1 MAEPVNGG
9 TVMPPRKKEFSM
21 ELRLLLAFL
30 LMGVVMFTTPY
41 LFKSTAP
48 PPPQKAPGAAAPAKP
63 EAPKPGAEPAAAPAP
78 AAPAPASPVAAEKE
92 NLAVLET
99 ARYRITFSNRGGVVT
114 SWQLKDYKTQAGKPL
129 ELVNTAAKA
138 PRPFS
143 LHFKGEKPS
152 VDLNQALFVP
162 KVEPDNLGITYE
174 FSNGKV
180 HARKTFRLQKNAY
193 VTQVSTEVS
202 ENGKYIPAYIQ
213 WRGGF
218 GDLAVPNPAGLQYS
232 VHYNTGERKLVKH
245 PAKDAKDGPVSAGGS
260 FTFAGIEDTYFAAV
274 FLPRGTTTVE
284 TLTFSDHGPTPFDQ
298 KEEPFAGAA
307 VNDGATNHFAVFV
320 GPKEVDMLKSVNP
333 ALEQLVDFG
342 WFAFLA
348 KPLFLL
354 VNWVN
359 NSYIHNY
366 GWSIILVTVALNFT
380 LFPLKISSMKSMK
393 KMQALQPQIA
403 AINDKY
409 KGISLRDPRKQEQNA
424 EVMELYKKHGVNP
437 AGGCVPMLL
446 QIPFFI
452 AFYNVFTV
460 AVEMRGANWLWV
472 GDLSQPEHL
481 AIKVLPLAMIASQFL
496 MQKMT
501 PATTTDPNQQRM
513 MMLMPLVFGFMF
525 YNFSSGLVLYYLTS
539 NLVGIAQQW
548 FFNRTSVA
556 EALAR
561 SVQAGSKKKNGK
573 K

>member
-9 TVMPPRKKEFSM
+9 SAMPPRKKEFSM

-41 LFKSTAP
+41 LFKSAAP

-63 EAPKPGAEPAAAPAP
+63 EAPKPQPATEPAPPSAPAP
-78 AAPAPASPVAAEKE
+78 ATPVAAAKE
-92 NLAVLET
+92 DLSVLET
-99 ARYRITFSNRGGVVT
+99 GRYRITFSNRGGVVT
-114 SWQLKDYKTQAGKPL
+114 SWLLKDHKTHTGKPL
-129 ELVNTAAKA
+129 ELVNTAAKT

-143 LHFKGEKPS
+143 LHFKGDKPS
-152 VDLNQALFVP
+152 VDLNQALFAS
-162 KVEPDNLGITYE
+162 KVDPDNLGITYE

-180 HARKTFRLQKNAY
+180 HARKTFRLEKNSY
-193 VTQVSTEVS
+193 LTQVSTEVS

-218 GDLAVPNPAGLQYS
+218 GDLAVPNPSGLQTTVY
-232 VHYNTGERKLVKH
+232 YNSADAKLVKH
-245 PAKDAKDGPVSAGGS
+245 AAKDAKDGPVGAGGS
-260 FTFAGIEDTYFAAV
+260 MAFAGIEDTYFAAA

-284 TLTFSDHGPTPFDQ
+284 TLTFSDHTPTPSEQ
-298 KEEPFAGAA
+298 KEEAFPGVA
-307 VNDGATNHFAVFV
+307 VSDGATNHFAAFI
-320 GPKEVDMLKSVNP
+320 GPKDVDVLRAVNP

-359 NSYIHNY
+359 NNFVQNY
-366 GWSIILVTVALNFT
+366 GWSIILVTVGLNFA

-409 KGISLRDPRKQEQNA
+409 KGISMRDPRKQEQNA
-424 EVMELYKKHGVNP
+424 EVMDLYKRHGVNP

-452 AFYNVFTV
+452 AFYKVFTV
-460 AVEMRGANWLWV
+460 AVEMRGASWLWV
-472 GDLSQPEHL
+472 NDLSQPETL
-481 AIKVLPLAMIASQFL
+481 AIKILPLAMIASQFV

-501 PATTTDPNQQRM
+501 PTTTTDPNQQRM
-513 MMLMPLVFGFMF
+513 MMIMPLVFGFMF

-539 NLVGIAQQW
+539 NLVGIAQQL